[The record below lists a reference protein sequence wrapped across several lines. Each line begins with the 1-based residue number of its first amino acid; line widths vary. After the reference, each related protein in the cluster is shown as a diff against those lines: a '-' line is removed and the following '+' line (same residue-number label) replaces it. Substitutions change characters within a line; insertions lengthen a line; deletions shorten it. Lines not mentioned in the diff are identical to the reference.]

1 MILKELNTEYLL
13 NLQEFIDRVDSKQ
26 SIIDNA
32 RPLSSTIVSKLKD
45 NLSLEWTYNSN
56 AIEGNTLSLIET
68 KVVLQ
73 DGMTIGK
80 KSLREHFEVINHD
93 QAIHFLNELVHT
105 NYTLRC
111 IDILSI
117 HDLVLN
123 NIDSANAGRIRNI
136 GVYITG
142 ANFIPPSPSKVS
154 LLLDE
159 LVDFVNNNPLD
170 LHPIAL
176 ATILHHNFV
185 WIHPF
190 TDGNGRTARLLMN
203 LILQKA
209 GYPPSIILKNDRQK
223 YYKALNSANNGNYQ
237 KLTTLILQGLERSL
251 NLYLNIIPGA
261 YQEYESIAQ
270 IAKDIDVPYGSE
282 YISLLAR
289 KGLIDAHKQGR
300 NWVTTK
306 KAVLDY
312 YSLVSSK

>member
-1 MILKELNTEYLL
+1 MIKFNDKYLTSLKEFTE
-13 NLQEFIDRVDSKQ
+13 RVDSKQ
-26 SIIDNA
+26 SVIANS
-32 RPLSSTIVSKLKD
+32 RPLSPAVVSKLKD
-45 NLSLEWTYNSN
+45 NLSIEWTYNSN

-93 QAIHFLNELVHT
+93 RAIHFLDDLIAT
-105 NYTLRC
+105 DYALRC

-117 HDLVLN
+117 HELVLN
-123 NIDSANAGRIRNI
+123 NIDPINAGRIRNI

-142 ANFIPPSPSKVS
+142 ANFTPPSPTKVS
-154 LLLDE
+154 KLLDE
-159 LVDFVNNNPLD
+159 LVDFINLNPLN
-170 LHPIAL
+170 LSPVIL
-176 ATILHHNFV
+176 ATVLHHQFV

-209 GYPPSIILKNDRQK
+209 GFPPCIILMNDRHK
-223 YYKALNSANNGNYQ
+223 YYKALNAANNGNYQ
-237 KLTTLILQGLERSL
+237 KLTTLVLQGVERSL

-261 YQEYESIAQ
+261 YQEYESISNIAQ
-270 IAKDIDVPYGSE
+270 DIEVPYGAE

-306 KAVLDY
+306 KAVMDY
-312 YSLVSSK
+312 YTAISHKA